1 MAMVGFASFLNE
13 VEKLWKSAEPPV
25 PERKCIWMSG
35 STWGWFHGGEAAIAS
50 VQYEPR
56 RTEL

>member
-1 MAMVGFASFLNE
+1 MLGFASLLKE